1 MKRFK
6 LHLNEQ
12 LLKEEK
18 NVHMEHIVDSILNLG
33 VKGTRDSIN
42 FLQALRD
49 MLQGSSKSKVNV
61 SVKWDGAPAVFA
73 GTDPSDG
80 KFFVAKKGIFN
91 KNPKVYKTNADV
103 DADTKG
109 DLNAKLKL
117 ALAEFSKLGIK
128 GVIQG
133 DFLYDKSDL
142 KTVDIDGEPHVTFHP
157 NTIVYAVPA
166 ASDLGR
172 QILGS
177 KVGVVWHTVYRGSS
191 FEEMSASF
199 GEKIASDLKSVS
211 SCWSVDAV
219 YQDLSGTATMTA
231 KETAKVNSI
240 LSQAG
245 KVFKSIKAETLNGVA
260 ENPDTLMRTKTFV
273 NTKIRA
279 GEKIKNTKT
288 FVKDLVKYIDDIYE
302 KEADKRKTEKGKT
315 AQRVK
320 KDATL
325 AYFEK
330 TKESQ
335 LVAMFDL
342 YNLIIDAKLI
352 IIGKLDKAKS
362 LKTLLKTPDGLEV
375 TSQEGFVAI
384 DKKGKNAVKLVDR
397 LELSNANFN
406 DKYIKGWQ
414 K

>member
-18 NVHMEHIVDSILNLG
+18 NVHMEHIEDSILNLG

-397 LELSNANFN
+397 LEFSNANFN